1 MLDATF
7 KAYAT
12 RHLGGLALAGALALA
27 IAGGSRLEARSTAD
41 HASTVSG
48 IATVIDGD
56 TIAIGETRIRL
67 EGIDA
72 PEAAQSCGRRW
83 FGTWACG
90 RAAADELAKL
100 TARQTVT
107 CESKGTDKYNRVLG
121 ICYVNGTDINAEM
134 VRRGMAW
141 AFVKYSTTYTAVET
155 EAKAQKAGVWQGDA
169 QPPWEFRHSRW
180 TSVENTAPAGCAIK
194 GNVTKNGRI
203 YHMPWSPW
211 YDRIKIEPDKGKRW
225 FCSEAEAVAA
235 GWRPVQVN

>member
-1 MLDATF
+1 MLDATI

-12 RHLGGLALAGALALA
+12 RHLGALALAGVLALSLA
-27 IAGGSRLEARSTAD
+27 GSRLDARPNA
-41 HASTVSG
+41 APPGKISG
-48 IATVIDGD
+48 FATVIDGD
-56 TIAIGETRIRL
+56 TLSIGETRIRL

-90 RAAADELAKL
+90 QVAADELAKL

-107 CESKGTDKYNRVLG
+107 CANKGIDKYDRMLG
-121 ICYVNGTDINAEM
+121 ICFVNGADINAEM
-134 VRRGMAW
+134 VRRGFAW
-141 AFVKYSTTYTAVET
+141 AFVKYSTTYTAVEG
-155 EAKAQKAGVWQGDA
+155 EAKARKAGIWQGDA

-180 TSVENTAPAGCAIK
+180 TSVETSAPAGCAIK

-211 YDRIKIEPDKGKRW
+211 YDQIKIETDKGKRW

-235 GWRPVQVN
+235 GWRPVQVH